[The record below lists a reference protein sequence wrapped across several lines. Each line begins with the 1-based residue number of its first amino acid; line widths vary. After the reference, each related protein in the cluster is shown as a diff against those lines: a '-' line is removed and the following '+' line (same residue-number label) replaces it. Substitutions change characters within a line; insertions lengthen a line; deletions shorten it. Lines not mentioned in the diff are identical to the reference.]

1 MGYDRFVR
9 QIFWADLLG
18 GKPHPQGFQTMADVT
33 INIVDKEIPMVKV
46 QELTHI
52 VMGEFQRRGVVITT
66 RPRRLDL

>member
-1 MGYDRFVR
+1 
-9 QIFWADLLG
+9 
-18 GKPHPQGFQTMADVT
+18 MADVT